1 MLESSKLARKYK
13 HICSFRKYTFQYQ
26 GPLNFA
32 DFSIFFFFC
41 FCKKTGFFWPK
52 QYLYSKQQCKICV
65 RDFLVRDQKLGALAR
80 VSKYMTLR
88 KRSLIMSSYITS
100 QFNYCSLVWLV
111 HKRKLNKKIN
121 KTHEVVLAI
130 VYSDH
135 KTSFSE
141 LLKTGKSVTIHQKNL
156 QYLLIE
162 IYKVIKGV
170 SSTIANEIFSIFSES
185 CL

>member
-1 MLESSKLARKYK
+1 
-13 HICSFRKYTFQYQ
+13 
-26 GPLNFA
+26 
-32 DFSIFFFFC
+32 
-41 FCKKTGFFWPK
+41 
-52 QYLYSKQQCKICV
+52 
-65 RDFLVRDQKLGALAR
+65 
-80 VSKYMTLR
+80 
-88 KRSLIMSSYITS
+88 MSSYITS

-141 LLKTGKSVTIHQKNL
+141 LLKTDKSVTIHQKNL

-170 SSTIANEIFSIFSES
+170 SSTIANEIFSIFSKS
-185 CL
+185 YL